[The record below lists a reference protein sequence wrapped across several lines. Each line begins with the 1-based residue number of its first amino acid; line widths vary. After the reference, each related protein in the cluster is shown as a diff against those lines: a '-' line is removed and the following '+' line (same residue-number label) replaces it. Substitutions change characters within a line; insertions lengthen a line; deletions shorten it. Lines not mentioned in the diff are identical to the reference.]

1 MRAVTSNLSAYI
13 SRRKIVSKVSY
24 IPKDYNSV
32 TPYLVIKGAAHA
44 IDYYKKVFGAT
55 ETVRMNGPDGKVGHA
70 ELKIGN
76 SIIML
81 ADENPNMGEGH
92 ASAATIGASPV
103 SLYVYLPNVDDVVK
117 RAAAEGAKILK
128 PVQDQFYGDRN
139 GFIQDPFGHLWGIAT
154 HVEDVSPK
162 DMEERMKKV
171 MQAA

>member
-1 MRAVTSNLSAYI
+1 MSK
-13 SRRKIVSKVSY
+13 KISY

-32 TPYLVIKGAAHA
+32 TPYLVIKGAAQA
-44 IDYYKKVFGAT
+44 IEYYKKVFGAT
-55 ETVRMNGPDGKVGHA
+55 EVVRMPAPDGKIGHA

-76 SIIML
+76 SYIML
-81 ADENPNMGEGH
+81 ADENPSMGQGH
-92 ASAATIGASPV
+92 TSAATIGASPV
-103 SLYVYLPNVDDVVK
+103 SLYVYLPNVDEVVE
-117 RAAAEGAKILK
+117 RASTEGAKVLR

-162 DMEERMKKV
+162 DMEERMKKM